1 MSALN
6 GRVWVSILWLPFC
19 PVCVDRSFQGFHT
32 RSNTKGVAVN
42 RYFLFIYL
50 FITSFYSV
58 SGMDIGINK
67 NDIRTS
73 YTAHKRDYIRPRAT
87 MV

>member
-1 MSALN
+1 MCP
-6 GRVWVSILWLPFC
+6 GDRVDVST
-19 PVCVDRSFQGFHT
+19 V
-32 RSNTKGVAVN
+32 
-42 RYFLFIYL
+42 FIYL
-50 FITSFYSV
+50 FITSCYSV

-73 YTAHKRDYIRPRAT
+73 YTAHKRDYIRPCAT